1 MTREGGHTLSVAL
14 FSRVVVLSVV
24 LLSRHELRAVE
35 FILVQQQLLLIELLA
50 DRIEADADVHLRIE
64 VVLSAQSD

>member
-1 MTREGGHTLSVAL
+1 MSVAL